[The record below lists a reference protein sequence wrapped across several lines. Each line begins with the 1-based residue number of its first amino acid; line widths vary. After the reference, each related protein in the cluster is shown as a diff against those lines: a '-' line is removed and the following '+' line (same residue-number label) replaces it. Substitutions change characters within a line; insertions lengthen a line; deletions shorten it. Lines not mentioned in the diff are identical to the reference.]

1 MQTHLTQKL
10 AQKHQI
16 ENTWTLSEEDPLPN
30 VEASGR
36 EAGTR

>member
-10 AQKHQI
+10 AQKYQI
-16 ENTWTLSEEDPLPN
+16 ENKWNLSEEDPFTN

-36 EAGTR
+36 EAGTS